1 MNLLERLTADAE
13 EMERLKRQIEQLKAK
28 LSLLN
33 KIIESYEGELK

>member
-13 EMERLKRQIEQLKAK
+13 EIERLKRQIEQLKVK

>member
-33 KIIESYEGELK
+33 KIIESYERELK

>member
-28 LSLLN
+28 IQLLN
-33 KIIESYEGELK
+33 KLIKSND

>member
-13 EMERLKRQIEQLKAK
+13 EMERLKRQIEQLKVK